1 MLRKLFDS
9 IQPKLEKDKPLH
21 FLKST
26 VGAFEAFAFVPNRVT
41 KMGAHVRD
49 GIDTKRAVLMV
60 VIALLPAML
69 FGMWNVGYQHFL
81 SYGLYPDIWGNFCW
95 GFWKVFPII
104 VVTYVVGWGIEF
116 TVAQWRGE
124 EVNEGFWVTG
134 MLIPMLCPP
143 DIPLWIVAVATAFAV
158 IFGKE
163 IFGGTGMNIWNPA
176 LLARAFVFFS
186 YPSVMS
192 GNTVWIAEKADTFS
206 SAMPLTQVINAAEL
220 PPIGDLLIGN
230 IPGSIGE
237 TSKIAILIG
246 AIILLWSGVASFKV
260 MFSVF
265 AGGISIAAI
274 LHYLGHLLPIDPF
287 TFVMMGGFAF
297 GAVFMAT
304 DPVTSSQ
311 TSAGKWIF
319 GFLVGALAVVIC
331 CFNPTHPEGM
341 MMAILLMNTFI
352 PLIDYG
358 IVQNNKRRRKNRA
371 KIKSLREVYR

>member
-1 MLRKLFDS
+1 MLRKFFDR
-9 IQPKLEKDKPLH
+9 IKPKLEKGKSLH

-26 VGAFEAFAFVPNRVT
+26 VEAFESFAFVPDKVT
-41 KMGAHVRD
+41 KMGSHVRD
-49 GIDTKRAVLMV
+49 SIDSKRAMSIVMV
-60 VIALLPAML
+60 ALLPAML

-81 SYGLYPDIWGNFCW
+81 SYGGLNQGIWDNFWW
-95 GFWKVFPII
+95 GFLKVLPII
-104 VVTYVVGWGIEF
+104 AVTYVVGLGIEF
-116 TVAQWRGE
+116 TVVQWRGE
-124 EVNEGFWVTG
+124 EVNEGFLVTG

-143 DIPLWIVAVATAFAV
+143 NIPLWIVAVATAFAV
-158 IFGKE
+158 IIGKE

-176 LLARAFVFFS
+176 LLARAFMFFS
-186 YPSVMS
+186 YPSTMS
-192 GNTVWIAEKADTFS
+192 GDTVWIADKADAFS
-206 SAMPLTQVINAAEL
+206 GATPLAQVINGSEL
-220 PPIGDLLIGN
+220 PPISDLLIGN

-265 AGGISIAAI
+265 AGGISVATV
-274 LHYLGHLLPIDPF
+274 LHYFGHILPIDPF

-311 TSAGKWIF
+311 TNAGKWIF
-319 GFLVGALAVVIC
+319 GFLVGALAVVIR
-331 CFNPTHPEGM
+331 CFNPAYPEGM
-341 MMAILLMNTFI
+341 MMAILLMNTFV

-358 IVQNNKRRRKNRA
+358 IVQNNKRKRKNRTRV
-371 KIKSLREVYR
+371 K